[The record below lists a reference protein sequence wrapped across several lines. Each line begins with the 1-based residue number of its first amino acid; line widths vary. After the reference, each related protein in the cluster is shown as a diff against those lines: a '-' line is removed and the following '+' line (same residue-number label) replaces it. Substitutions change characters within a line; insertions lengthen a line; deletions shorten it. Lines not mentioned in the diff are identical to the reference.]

1 MKKILTTLI
10 TTIFLL
16 SALASA
22 SINVNAQTPDQ
33 TALTITGLVD
43 QPTNL
48 TLAQLKALPKTTEYV
63 AIICVDFPS
72 TIVEDGN
79 WTGVQLS
86 TLLSQ
91 VGVQSGAVKI
101 KIAANDGYSSDLTVQ
116 DAMQS
121 NVILAYE
128 KDGEAL
134 SALRLV
140 VPGRWG
146 YKWVNFVSSIE
157 VLNYDYQGFWE
168 SRGYSDS
175 AIIGQ
180 DPGGSGPQLTPPSLT
195 PNTQIL
201 SPTPSPTPTTTPA
214 PTMPPDS
221 TIGTEETIPPNI
233 SDVNS
238 TEMIYA
244 IVIALVVAVAIAA
257 LLVRKKV
264 KK

>member
-22 SINVNAQTPDQ
+22 SINVNAQTTDQ
-33 TALTITGLVD
+33 TALTITGLID
-43 QPTNL
+43 HPTNQ
-48 TLAQLKALPKTTEYV
+48 TLAQLKALPKTTIYA

-91 VGVQSGAVKI
+91 VGVQAGVKI
-101 KIAANDGYSSDLTVQ
+101 KITANDGYSSDLTVQ

-180 DPGGSGPQLTPPSLT
+180 NPGGSGPQLTPPSLT
-195 PNTQIL
+195 PNTQIP
-201 SPTPSPTPTTTPA
+201 STTPSPTPTTTPA
-214 PTMPPDS
+214 PTALPDS
-221 TIGTEETIPPNI
+221 TIGTEATTPPNHSDII
-233 SDVNS
+233 SS
-238 TEMIYA
+238 EMIYA
-244 IVIALVVAVAIAA
+244 IVIALVAAVAIAA
-257 LLVRKKV
+257 LVVRKKV